1 MTIQINPIL
10 FDGPERKDLLPF
22 TYVRPVAELRIGIDT
37 LKEKWEAFLNQ
48 NCSYATQDYLSSK
61 YPLHT
66 TELNYFINASYVPTQ
81 ALIDQIEKLEPKQ
94 VLVFDNNPIVFC
106 TEKDQLPKDT
116 TDFFIVE
123 VKSKPIHIKTS
134 SDLFSK
140 NAVVLEQD
148 FKRFT
153 HVKKNEVLEDGNNRF
168 IHPERIFIE
177 PGAQLTC
184 ATLNAT
190 DGPIYVG
197 KNTQIMEGSM
207 LRGPIALCDE
217 VIVKMGTKIYG
228 GTTIGPGSKV
238 GGELNNVLFLGNSN
252 KGHDGFLGN
261 AVIGQWCNIGS
272 ATDASNLKNN
282 YSKVRI
288 WNYTSKNFAKSELQ
302 FCGLL
307 MGDYSRCGIHSMFNT
322 ATVLGVNANVFG
334 TGFPRTFIPSFSYGG
349 AQGFKTYAFSKA
361 MEANRMMMDRKG
373 KQLSELD
380 LEILKDVFEQSSVWR
395 RDSSA

>member
-1 MTIQINPIL
+1 MSKGQWNDQY
-10 FDGPERKDLLPF
+10 FWNDF
-22 TYVRPVAELRIGIDT
+22 T
-37 LKEKWEAFLNQ
+37 K
-48 NCSYATQDYLSSK
+48 
-61 YPLHT
+61 
-66 TELNYFINASYVPTQ
+66 
-81 ALIDQIEKLEPKQ
+81 
-94 VLVFDNNPIVFC
+94 
-106 TEKDQLPKDT
+106 
-116 TDFFIVE
+116 
-123 VKSKPIHIKTS
+123 
-134 SDLFSK
+134 
-140 NAVVLEQD
+140 
-148 FKRFT
+148 
-153 HVKKNEVLEDGNNRF
+153 
-168 IHPERIFIE
+168 
-177 PGAQLTC
+177 LTC

-197 KNTQIMEGSM
+197 KNTQVMEGSM

-288 WNYTSKNFAKSELQ
+288 WNYTFKNFAKSELQ

-322 ATVLGVNANVFG
+322 ATVIGVNANVFG

-373 KQLSELD
+373 EQLSELD

>member
-1 MTIQINPIL
+1 MSQQINPIL
-10 FDGPERKDLLPF
+10 FDGPERTDLLPF

-61 YPLHT
+61 YPIHT
-66 TELNYFINASYVPTQ
+66 AELNYFINASYVPTQ
-81 ALIDQIEKLEPKQ
+81 ALTDQIEKLEPNQ
-94 VLVFDNNPIVFC
+94 VLVFDNKHVVFC
-106 TEKDQLPKDT
+106 TEKKELPKNT
-116 TDFFIVE
+116 ADFFIVE
-123 VKSKPIHIKTS
+123 LISKPTHIKIS

-140 NAVVLEQD
+140 NAAVLEQD
-148 FKRFT
+148 FERFT
-153 HVKKNEVLEDGNNRF
+153 HGKKNEVLEEGNNRF

-177 PGAQLTC
+177 TGAQLSC
-184 ATLNAT
+184 AILNAT

-197 KNTQIMEGSM
+197 KNTQVMEGSM

-217 VIVKMGTKIYG
+217 VIVKMGAKIYG

-288 WNYTSKNFAKSELQ
+288 WNYTSENFAKSELQ

-322 ATVLGVNANVFG
+322 ATVIGVNSNVFG

-349 AQGFKTYAFSKA
+349 AQGFQTYAFSKA
-361 MEANRMMMDRKG
+361 MESNRMMMNRKDES
-373 KQLSELD
+373 LSELD
-380 LEILKDVFEQSSVWR
+380 LEILKAVFEQSSVWR
-395 RDSSA
+395 RDS